1 MAYQYNTRS
10 ALRTIVAR
18 GGVPNIGQIDAV
30 VAKDLDRLV
39 RQGVLVKYSGY
50 WNTLS
55 PDFGMGPPKTIWARS
70 MPPSIDEMVS
80 AT

>member
-1 MAYQYNTRS
+1 MAPAHQPYRYTTRS

-18 GGVPNIGQIDAV
+18 GGVPNIGQIDKI

-39 RQGVLVKYSGY
+39 RQGVLVKYRGY

-55 PDFGMGPPKTIWARS
+55 PDYGMGPLKTIWARTTLV
-70 MPPSIDEMVS
+70 E
-80 AT
+80 A